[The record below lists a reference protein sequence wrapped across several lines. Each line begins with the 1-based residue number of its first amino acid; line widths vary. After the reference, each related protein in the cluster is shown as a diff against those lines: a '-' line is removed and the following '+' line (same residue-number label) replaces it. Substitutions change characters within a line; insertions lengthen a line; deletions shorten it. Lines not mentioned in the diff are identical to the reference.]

1 MIKRNSVTLF
11 GGNQIRSVWDED
23 NEKWYFSIVDVV
35 AVLTDNDDYQ
45 LARNYWKVLKNRLIK
60 EGNEPDESKA
70 KIEIRKVT
78 MKDNEETALKG
89 YAFATE
95 EGPGEL
101 ITGMIKA
108 GFGDTKEILRAVRTR
123 EDFMEAATTINEES
137 DDSDSGEMF
146 DMRKLLEGMDVEE
159 EDDQYAV

>member
-1 MIKRNSVTLF
+1 MF
-11 GGNQIRSVWDED
+11 GNGTSLEYHVFEDYGVNFDE
-23 NEKWYFSIVDVV
+23 KGTTCGTV
-35 AVLTDNDDYQ
+35 
-45 LARNYWKVLKNRLIK
+45 RKVQWVK

-146 DMRKLLEGMDVEE
+146 DMRKLLEGMNVEE
-159 EDDQYAV
+159 EDGQYAV

>member
-1 MIKRNSVTLF
+1 MF
-11 GGNQIRSVWDED
+11 GGTSLLEYHIFKDYDINFDE
-23 NEKWYFSIVDVV
+23 KGTTCGTV
-35 AVLTDNDDYQ
+35 
-45 LARNYWKVLKNRLIK
+45 RKVQWVK

-70 KIEIRKVT
+70 KVEIRKVT

-123 EDFMEAATTINEES
+123 KDFMEAATTINEES